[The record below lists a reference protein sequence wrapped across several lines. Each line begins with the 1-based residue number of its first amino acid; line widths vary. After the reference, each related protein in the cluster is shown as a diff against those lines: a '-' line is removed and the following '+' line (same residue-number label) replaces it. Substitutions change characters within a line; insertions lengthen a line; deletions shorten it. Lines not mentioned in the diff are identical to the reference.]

1 MVSKK
6 EFCHGLSDLEIIDR
20 AHEDMKYFAC
30 LYERYEERFL
40 RYILSIS
47 KLSQEDAQ
55 DILQESFIKAWVNLN
70 DFDPELK
77 LSSWL
82 YRIVHNETISL
93 HRKKNSYG
101 KNNIVDIDEN
111 TLVVNDYES
120 ICDPDNEGG
129 YQITSQILDILP
141 LKYRE
146 VLVLKY
152 LERMSYEEISD
163 VLRIPEG
170 TVATRMNRAK
180 KMFKKLAL
188 KNKK

>member
-1 MVSKK
+1 MENKK
-6 EFCHGLSDLEIIDR
+6 EFCIGLSDLEIIDR
-20 AHEDMKYFAC
+20 AHEDIKYFAC
-30 LYERYEERFL
+30 LYDHYEERLL

-47 KLSQEDAQ
+47 NLSQEDAQ
-55 DILQESFIKAWVNLN
+55 DILQESFIKAWINLN

-93 HRKKNSYG
+93 SRKKNSYG
-101 KNNIVDIDEN
+101 KNNKVDIEEN
-111 TLVVNDYES
+111 TLINNDFER
-120 ICDPDNEGG
+120 ICDPDEEEE
-129 YQITSQILDILP
+129 YQITSEILDAMP

-180 KMFKKLAL
+180 KMFKKMAL
-188 KNKK
+188 KNK